1 MCPCITISLLR
12 RKKLLDANKTPSKRR
27 PRLEIFDSSVDGD
40 TKTVPCNHKLYEA
53 FISSYKP
60 KNDYTTD
67 IIQFHGIGGI
77 VYTLSKFADRDI
89 VDFPLYSRSMIPCAE
104 NAAASGEYEIA
115 SYKKIFKI

>member
-1 MCPCITISLLR
+1 
-12 RKKLLDANKTPSKRR
+12 
-27 PRLEIFDSSVDGD
+27 EEDSSIEGD

-60 KNDYTTD
+60 KNDYTD

-89 VDFPLYSRSMIPCAE
+89 DSFPHYSDSMIPCAE
-104 NAAASGEYEIA
+104 DAAASGEYEPE
-115 SYKKIFKI
+115 SYEKKYLKYKKKYLNLKRLLNN